1 MPCTMQTE
9 RAETQP
15 VGGLGWEMGAHLGNT
30 DRSLSAG
37 PAGFSWV
44 SMEPPSP
51 APPCITALSIGG
63 WLLLCID
70 YSLKCLLSPMPPHTA
85 EIPFP
90 SNEVS
95 AGVLERRKAFN

>member
-37 PAGFSWV
+37 LAGFSWV
-44 SMEPPSP
+44 SME
-51 APPCITALSIGG
+51 APPPAS
-63 WLLLCID
+63 
-70 YSLKCLLSPMPPHTA
+70 LLSPLEA
-85 EIPFP
+85 GCC
-90 SNEVS
+90 S
-95 AGVLERRKAFN
+95 ALITV